1 MFCAV
6 STRTNKFSVSLF
18 VHSVS
23 IRGDLRLFMA
33 QGLLNISVFFMI
45 VFVAAF
51 KNTWYLMRAV

>member
-1 MFCAV
+1 MFCAP
-6 STRTNKFSVSLF
+6 STRTNKFCVSLF